1 MKSARSGLE
10 HRVERFDLE
19 FVASKDLGL
28 QSVFQRSHGDYEK
41 SEWERIEN
49 LETRC
54 IRSLWHQTERERRR
68 LMWKV

>member
-10 HRVERFDLE
+10 YRIERFDLE
-19 FVASKDLGL
+19 FAASKDLGL
-28 QSVFQRSHGDYEK
+28 QSVFLRSHRDYEK

-54 IRSLWHQTERERRR
+54 IRSLWHQTERESRR